1 MATWIAHIR
10 LAQNLLDY
18 GFQLAVEP
26 FLIGNIAPD
35 SGIQD
40 EQGNWSP
47 PKKIT
52 HWQDINWNIQPEDFY
67 EQYLANKTANLSEDE
82 YAFLMGYYCHL
93 VADTEWIGQIWQPMS
108 RFPEWQAVINN
119 PDDNDWTIKKD
130 WYGQDFI
137 YLRDNPETLYT
148 SVFKQ
153 VAACPDYLSYLAEGA
168 ILRSVNRIRDYYEN
182 EESKQL
188 SYAHNYPYLD
198 KHGMDSYVECTT
210 IVLIALLEA
219 KGVPCPN
226 PRPLSAYG
234 IRLVA

>member
-1 MATWIAHIR
+1 MATWIAHMR

-18 GFQLAVEP
+18 GFQIAVEP
-26 FLIGNIAPD
+26 FLVGNIAPD
-35 SGIQD
+35 SSIQNKSGD
-40 EQGNWSP
+40 WSL
-47 PKKIT
+47 PKNIT
-52 HWQDINWNIQPEDFY
+52 HWQDANQNIQPEDFY
-67 EQYLANKTANLSEDE
+67 EKYLADGKSSLSDDE

-93 VADTEWIGQIWQPMS
+93 VADNEWIGQIWQPMS

-130 WYGQDFI
+130 WHGQDFI
-137 YLRDNPETLYT
+137 YLRDNPDNLYAT
-148 SVFKQ
+148 VFKK
-153 VAACPDYLSYLAEGA
+153 VAACPDYLNYLPQDA
-168 ILRSVNRIRDYYEN
+168 IAQCVKHIQDYYEN

-188 SYAHNYPYLD
+188 SYAHNYLYLD

-210 IVLIALLEA
+210 IVLLALLEA

-226 PRPLSAYG
+226 PHPLSAYG